1 LESEHAMKGAKA
13 VVELLEKQN
22 VEVLFGIPGGVLL
35 PLYDQL
41 VDSKMRHILPRH
53 EQCGAHMADGYA
65 RVSKRPGVC
74 IATSGPGATNLVTG
88 VATAFMDSSPLIA
101 ITGQVATGVLGNDA
115 FQEADS
121 FSLMMPITKHNFRI
135 TDPKT
140 LPEIMKRAFLI
151 ATTGRY
157 GPVHIDLPIDILQR
171 EVTEEDMKKQV
182 RVPKPR
188 RNLSGLLDAVKLLE
202 GAERPTIL
210 VGGGVTWSRAGPEI
224 AQLAELLTAPI
235 VTTLMA
241 KGSVPENHPLVL
253 GVCGMHGRQVANYAL
268 NNCDVLLA
276 IGTRFSDRVT
286 GKLSEFGV
294 QTKVVHVDIDSSE
307 IGKNVKGRVGL
318 VGDAWTVVNALIAG
332 LKERKKRANWKDR
345 IIELKKEC
353 TCDYD
358 LRSNPIKPQKVIHE
372 MSVNLPEDAIVTTE
386 VGQNQMWASH
396 FFKCYGKR
404 MFITSGGLG
413 TMGFGFPAAL
423 GAKVARPESVV
434 ADIAGDGSL
443 QMVSQEFAT
452 AVENDIPI
460 MICLLNN
467 GWLGMVK
474 QWQKLFYDSRYNA
487 TNLGR
492 SPDFVKLAEAY
503 GAEAI
508 RVERHSEVSDA
519 LKAGMKADVPMLI
532 DFVVD
537 PEEDVLPMTPPGKSA
552 SEWIK
557 GRCIWKGG
565 GE

>member
-1 LESEHAMKGAKA
+1 MTEMKGARA
-13 VVELLEKQN
+13 VVELLEKQK

-41 VDSKMRHILPRH
+41 ADSKMRHILPRH

-88 VATAFMDSSPLIA
+88 VATAFMDSSPLVA

-121 FSLMMPITKHNFRI
+121 FSLMMPITKHNFRV

-140 LPEIMKRAFLI
+140 LPEIMKRSFLI

-157 GPVHIDLPIDILQR
+157 GPVHIDLPIDILQ
-171 EVTEEDMKKQV
+171 VDISDDDMKKQV

-188 RNLSGLLDAVKLLE
+188 RNLAGLLDAIKLLE
-202 GAERPTIL
+202 QAERPTVL

-224 AQLAELLTAPI
+224 TRLAEMLTAPI

-286 GKLSEFGV
+286 GKLSEFGT

-332 LKERKKRANWKDR
+332 LQQRKKRANWKNR
-345 IIELKKEC
+345 ILELNKEC

-358 LRSNPIKPQKVIHE
+358 LKSNPIKPQKVIHE
-372 MSVNLPEDAIVTTE
+372 MSKLLPDDAIVTTE
-386 VGQNQMWASH
+386 VGQNQMWAAH
-396 FFKCYGKR
+396 FFKCYGSR

-423 GAKVARPESVV
+423 GAKIARPESVV

-452 AVENDIPI
+452 AMENDIPV

-474 QWQKLFYDSRYNA
+474 QWQKLFYDSRYHA
-487 TNLGR
+487 TNLGK
-492 SPDFVKLAEAY
+492 SPDFVKLAKAY

-508 RVERHSEVSDA
+508 RVEKHSEVADA
-519 LKAGMKADVPMLI
+519 IKSGMKSDLPILL
-532 DFVVD
+532 DFVID
-537 PEEDVLPMTPPGKSA
+537 PEEDVLPMLPPGKSA

-557 GRCIWKGG
+557 GRCQWKGG
-565 GE
+565 CK

>member
-1 LESEHAMKGAKA
+1 MKGSRA
-13 VVELLEKQN
+13 VVELLEGQK

-35 PLYDQL
+35 PLYDEL

-53 EQCGAHMADGYA
+53 EQCAAHMADGYA

-88 VATAFMDSSPLIA
+88 VATAFMDSSPLVA

-121 FSLMMPITKHNFRI
+121 FSLMMPITKHNFRV

-140 LPEIMKRAFLI
+140 LPEVMKRSFLI
-151 ATTGRY
+151 ATAGRY
-157 GPVHIDLPIDILQR
+157 GPVHIDLPVDILQ
-171 EVTEEDMKKQV
+171 EEISDADMKKPV
-182 RVPKPR
+182 RVPRPK
-188 RNLSGLLDAVKLLE
+188 RNLSGLLDAIKLLE

-210 VGGGVTWSRAGPEI
+210 VGGGVSWSRAGPEI
-224 AQLAELLTAPI
+224 AQLAEMLTAPI

-241 KGSVPENHPLVL
+241 KGAIPEDHPLVL
-253 GVCGMHGRQVANYAL
+253 GVCGMHGKQVANYAL

-286 GKLSEFGV
+286 GKLSEFGAR
-294 QTKVVHVDIDSSE
+294 TKIVHVDIDSSE

-318 VGDAWTVVNALIAG
+318 IGDAWTVVNALIAG
-332 LKERKKRANWKDR
+332 LQKRKKRVTWKDR
-345 IIELKKEC
+345 VVELKKEC
-353 TCDYD
+353 TCDYNLKSD
-358 LRSNPIKPQKVIHE
+358 PIKPQKVIHE
-372 MSVNLPEDAIVTTE
+372 LSELLPEDAIVTTE

-396 FFKCYGKR
+396 FFRCNGKR

-423 GAKVARPESVV
+423 GAKIARPQSVV

-443 QMVSQEFAT
+443 QMVSHEFST
-452 AVENDIPI
+452 AVENDIPV

-474 QWQKLFYDSRYNA
+474 QWQKLFYGSRYLA

-508 RVERHSEVSDA
+508 RIEKHSEVAEAIKRGIKS
-519 LKAGMKADVPMLI
+519 DVPMLL
-532 DFVVD
+532 DFLID
-537 PEEDVLPMTPPGKSA
+537 PEEDVLPMTPPGKS
-552 SEWIK
+552 STECIM
-557 GRCIWKGG
+557 GRCEWKGG
-565 GE
+565 DR

>member
-1 LESEHAMKGAKA
+1 MKGARA
-13 VVELLEKQN
+13 AVELLEKHN
-22 VEVLFGIPGGVLL
+22 VDVMFGIPGGVLL
-35 PLYDQL
+35 PFYDEL
-41 VDSKMRHILPRH
+41 VQSDIRHILVRH
-53 EQCGAHMADGYA
+53 EQCAGHMADGYA

-121 FSLMMPITKHNFRI
+121 FSLMMPITKHNFRV
-135 TDPKT
+135 TDPKL
-140 LPEIMKRAFLI
+140 LPETMKKAFMI

-157 GPVHIDLPIDILQR
+157 GPVHIDIPTDIFHA
-171 EVTEEDMKKQV
+171 EISDEEMAAEV

-188 RNLSGLLDAVKLLE
+188 KNLSGLLDAIKLLE
-202 GAERPTIL
+202 GAERPTIM
-210 VGGGVTWSRAGPEI
+210 VGGGVAWSQAGPDI
-224 AQLAELLTAPI
+224 TRLAEMLMAPI

-286 GKLSEFGV
+286 GKLSEFGRT
-294 QTKVVHVDIDSSE
+294 TKLVHVDIDSSE

-318 VGDAWTVVNALIAG
+318 VGDAWTVVHALIAG
-332 LKERKKRANWKDR
+332 LQQRKRTPTWRVR
-345 IIELKKEC
+345 IEQLNKEC

-358 LRSNPIKPQKVIHE
+358 LRTHPIKPQKVIHE
-372 MSVNLPEDAIVTTE
+372 LSVNLPDDAIVTTE
-386 VGQNQMWASH
+386 VGQNQMWAAH
-396 FFKCYGKR
+396 FYKCHGKR

-423 GAKVARPESVV
+423 GAKIARPESVV

-443 QMVSQEFAT
+443 QMVSHEFAT
-452 AVENDIPI
+452 AVDNDIPVVV
-460 MICLLNN
+460 CLLNN

-474 QWQKLFYDSRYNA
+474 QWQKLFYGERYMA
-487 TNLGR
+487 TKFGG

-503 GAEAI
+503 GADAI
-508 RVERHSEVSDA
+508 RVEKQSEVAEAVKRGAKS
-519 LKAGMKADVPMLI
+519 DVPILL
-532 DFVVD
+532 DFMID
-537 PEEDVLPMTPPGKSA
+537 PEEDVLPMNPPGKGPGDC
-552 SEWIK
+552 IK
-557 GRCIWKGG
+557 GRCKWKG
-565 GE
+565 EVA

>member
-1 LESEHAMKGAKA
+1 MKGAKA
-13 VVELLEKQN
+13 AVELLEQQN
-22 VEVLFGIPGGVLL
+22 VEVMFGIPGGVLL
-35 PLYDQL
+35 PFYDELLQS
-41 VDSKMRHILPRH
+41 DMRHILVRH
-53 EQCGAHMADGYA
+53 EQCAGHMADGYA
-65 RVSKRPGVC
+65 RVAKRPGVC
-74 IATSGPGATNLVTG
+74 VATSGPGATNLVTG
-88 VATAFMDSSPLIA
+88 VATAFMDSSPVIA

-140 LPEIMKRAFLI
+140 LPETMKKAFLI
-151 ATTGRY
+151 ATTGRF
-157 GPVHIDLPIDILQR
+157 GPVHIDIPVDIF
-171 EVTEEDMKKQV
+171 TADISDEDMAKEV
-182 RVPKPR
+182 RVPKPK
-188 RNLSGLLDAVKLLE
+188 RNLAGLLDAIKLLE
-202 GAERPTIL
+202 QAERPTIM

-224 AQLAELLTAPI
+224 TRLSEILMAPI

-286 GKLSEFGV
+286 GKLSEFGRK
-294 QTKVVHVDIDSSE
+294 TKVVHVDIDSSE

-318 VGDAWTVVNALIAG
+318 VGDAWTIVNALIAG
-332 LKERKKRANWKDR
+332 LQQRKKAATWKER
-345 IIELKKEC
+345 IIQLNKEC

-372 MSVNLPEDAIVTTE
+372 MSKLLPEDAIVTTE

-452 AVENDIPI
+452 AVESDIPV
-460 MICLLNN
+460 MVCLLNN

-474 QWQKLFYDSRYNA
+474 QWQKLFYGERYMA
-487 TNLGR
+487 TKLGG

-508 RVERHSEVSDA
+508 RVEKHSEISEA
-519 LKAGMKADVPMLI
+519 IRRGMKSDLPILL

-537 PEEDVLPMTPPGKSA
+537 PEEDALPMTPPGKNV
-552 SEWIK
+552 SECIK
-557 GRCIWKGG
+557 GRCQWKGG
-565 GE
+565 VA

>member
-1 LESEHAMKGAKA
+1 MNGSRA
-13 VVELLEKQN
+13 VVELLEGQK

-35 PLYDQL
+35 PLYDEL
-41 VDSKMRHILPRH
+41 VDTDMRHILPRH
-53 EQCGAHMADGYA
+53 EQCAAHMADGYA

-101 ITGQVATGVLGNDA
+101 LTGQVATGVLGNDA

-121 FSLMMPITKHNFRI
+121 FSLMMPITKHNFRV
-135 TDPKT
+135 TDPET
-140 LPEIMKRAFLI
+140 LPEVMKRAFLI

-157 GPVHIDLPIDILQR
+157 GPVHVDLPVDILQGEISDDAMR
-171 EVTEEDMKKQV
+171 KPV
-182 RVPKPR
+182 RVPKPK
-188 RNLSGLLDAVKLLE
+188 RNLSGLLDAITLLE

-210 VGGGVTWSRAGPEI
+210 VGGGVSWSRAGPEI
-224 AQLAELLTAPI
+224 AQLADLLMAPI

-241 KGSVPENHPLVL
+241 KGAIPEDHPLVL

-286 GKLSEFGV
+286 GNLSEFGKN
-294 QTKVVHVDIDSSE
+294 TKVVHVDIDSSE

-332 LKERKKRANWKDR
+332 LLKRKTRSTWKNR

-353 TCDYD
+353 TCDYN
-358 LRSNPIKPQKVIHE
+358 LRSDPIKPQKVIHE
-372 MSVNLPEDAIVTTE
+372 LSDLLPEDAIITTE
-386 VGQNQMWASH
+386 VGQNQMWAAH
-396 FFKCYGKR
+396 FFRCHGKR

-443 QMVSQEFAT
+443 QMVSQEFST
-452 AVENDIPI
+452 AVENDIPV

-474 QWQKLFYDSRYNA
+474 QWQKLFYGSRYVA
-487 TNLGR
+487 TKLGR

-508 RVERHSEVSDA
+508 RIEKHSEVAEAIKRGTRS
-519 LKAGMKADVPMLI
+519 DVPILL
-532 DFVVD
+532 DFIVD
-537 PEEDVLPMTPPGKSA
+537 PEEDVLPMTPPGKSSA
-552 SEWIK
+552 EWIK
-557 GRCIWKGG
+557 GRCQWKGG
-565 GE
+565 VR

>member
-1 LESEHAMKGAKA
+1 MKGAKA
-13 VVELLEKQN
+13 AVELLQRQN
-22 VEVLFGIPGGVLL
+22 VDVMFGIPGGVLL
-35 PLYDQL
+35 PFYDEL
-41 VDSKMRHILPRH
+41 VDSDIRHILVRH
-53 EQCGAHMADGYA
+53 EQCAAHMADGFA

-88 VATAFMDSSPLIA
+88 VATAFMDSSPIVA

-135 TDPKT
+135 TDPKMLAET
-140 LPEIMKRAFLI
+140 FNKAFMI
-151 ATTGRY
+151 AMTGRY
-157 GPVHIDLPIDILQR
+157 GPVHIDLPTDILTS
-171 EVTEEDMKKQV
+171 EVAEEDLGKTV
-182 RVPKPR
+182 RVPKPK
-188 RNLSGLLDAVKLLE
+188 RNLSGLLDAIKLLE
-202 GAERPTIL
+202 SAERPTIM
-210 VGGGVTWSRAGPEI
+210 VGGGVSWSRAGGEI
-224 AQLAELLTAPI
+224 TRLAEMLKAPI

-241 KGSVPENHPLVL
+241 KGSVPETHPLVL

-286 GKLSEFGV
+286 GKLSEFGTK
-294 QTKVVHVDIDSSE
+294 TKVVHVDIDSSE

-332 LKERKKRANWKDR
+332 LQKRSKKDTWAERIKALNKQ
-345 IIELKKEC
+345 C
-353 TCDYD
+353 SCDYD
-358 LRSNPIKPQKVIHE
+358 LKSDPIKPQKVIHE
-372 MSVNLPEDAIVTTE
+372 LSRLLPDDAIVTTE

-396 FFKCYGKR
+396 FYKCHGKR

-434 ADIAGDGSL
+434 VDIAGDGSL

-452 AVENDIPI
+452 AVESDIPVVV
-460 MICLLNN
+460 CLMNN

-474 QWQKLFYDSRYNA
+474 QWQKLFYGSRYMA
-487 TNLGR
+487 TKFGG

-508 RVERHSEVSDA
+508 RVERHSEVA
-519 LKAGMKADVPMLI
+519 EAIKRAAKCEVPMLL
-532 DFVVD
+532 DFMID
-537 PEEDVLPMTPPGKSA
+537 PEEDVLPMTPPGKQT
-552 SEWIK
+552 SECIK
-557 GRCIWKGG
+557 GRCQWQGG
-565 GE
+565 A

>member
-1 LESEHAMKGAKA
+1 MKGARA
-13 VVELLEKQN
+13 VVELLEKQK
-22 VEVLFGIPGGVLL
+22 VDVLFGIPGGVLL

-41 VDSKMRHILPRH
+41 VDSEMRHILPRH

-121 FSLMMPITKHNFRI
+121 FSLMMPITKHNFRV

-140 LPEIMKRAFLI
+140 LPEIMKRSFLI

-157 GPVHIDLPIDILQR
+157 GPVHIDIPIDILQLD
-171 EVTEEDMKKQV
+171 VSDEDMKKQV

-188 RNLSGLLDAVKLLE
+188 RNLAGLLDAIKLLE
-202 GAERPTIL
+202 QAERPTIL

-224 AQLAELLTAPI
+224 TRLAEMLTAPI

-241 KGSVPENHPLVL
+241 KGSVPEDHPLVL

-332 LKERKKRANWKDR
+332 LQQRKKRANWKSR
-345 IIELKKEC
+345 ILELNKEC

-358 LRSNPIKPQKVIHE
+358 LKSDPIKPQKVVHE
-372 MSVNLPEDAIVTTE
+372 MSKHLPDDAIITTE
-386 VGQNQMWASH
+386 VGQNQMWAAH

-423 GAKVARPESVV
+423 GAKIARPECVV

-452 AVENDIPI
+452 AMENDIPV

-474 QWQKLFYDSRYNA
+474 QWQKLFYDSRYHA
-487 TNLGR
+487 TNLGK

-508 RVERHSEVSDA
+508 RVEKHSEVADA
-519 LKAGMKADVPMLI
+519 IKSGMKSDLPILL
-532 DFVVD
+532 DFIID

-557 GRCIWKGG
+557 GRCQWKGG
-565 GE
+565 GK

>member
-1 LESEHAMKGAKA
+1 MMKGAKA
-13 VVELLEKQN
+13 AVELLKRQN
-22 VEVLFGIPGGVLL
+22 VQVMFGIPGGVLL
-35 PLYDQL
+35 PFYDEL
-41 VDSKMRHILPRH
+41 VQSDIRHILVRH
-53 EQCGAHMADGYA
+53 EQCAGHMADGYA
-65 RVSKRPGVC
+65 RVSKKAGVC

-88 VATAFMDSSPLIA
+88 VATAFMDSSPMVA

-121 FSLMMPITKHNFRI
+121 FSLMMPITKHNFRV
-135 TDPKT
+135 TDPK
-140 LPEIMKRAFLI
+140 LFPETMKKAFLI

-157 GPVHIDLPIDILQR
+157 GPVHVDIPVDILYADITDEQMNK
-171 EVTEEDMKKQV
+171 EAKI
-182 RVPKPR
+182 PKPK
-188 RNLSGLLDAVKLLE
+188 RNLSGLLDAIKLLE
-202 GAERPTIL
+202 KAERPTIM

-224 AQLAELLTAPI
+224 VRLSEMLMAPI

-286 GKLSEFGV
+286 GKLSEFGAK
-294 QTKVVHVDIDSSE
+294 TKVVHVDIDSSE

-318 VGDAWTVVNALIAG
+318 VGDAWTVVHALIAG
-332 LKERKKRANWKDR
+332 LQKRPKAATWKER
-345 IIELKKEC
+345 IIELNKEC
-353 TCDYD
+353 SCDYD
-358 LRSNPIKPQKVIHE
+358 LRSDPIKPQKVIYE
-372 MSVNLPEDAIVTTE
+372 MSRLLPDDAIVTTE

-423 GAKVARPESVV
+423 GAKIARPESVV

-460 MICLLNN
+460 MVCLLNN

-474 QWQKLFYDSRYNA
+474 QWQKLFYGSRYMA
-487 TNLGR
+487 TKLGG

-508 RVERHSEVSDA
+508 KVEKHSEVADA
-519 LKAGMKADVPMLI
+519 IKAGTKADVPILL
-532 DFVVD
+532 DFIID
-537 PEEDVLPMTPPGKSA
+537 PEEDVLPMTPPGMSTT
-552 SEWIK
+552 ECIK
-557 GRCIWKGG
+557 GRCLWKGG
-565 GE
+565 

>member
-1 LESEHAMKGAKA
+1 MMKGAKA
-13 VVELLEKQN
+13 AVELLKRQN
-22 VEVLFGIPGGVLL
+22 VQVMFGIPGGVLL
-35 PLYDQL
+35 PFYDEL
-41 VDSKMRHILPRH
+41 VQSDIRHILVRH
-53 EQCGAHMADGYA
+53 EQCAGHMADGYA
-65 RVSKRPGVC
+65 RVSKKAGVC

-88 VATAFMDSSPLIA
+88 VATAFMDSSPMVA

-121 FSLMMPITKHNFRI
+121 FSLMMPITKHNFRV
-135 TDPKT
+135 TDPK
-140 LPEIMKRAFLI
+140 LFPETMKKAFLI

-157 GPVHIDLPIDILQR
+157 GPVHVDIPVDILYADITDEQMNK
-171 EVTEEDMKKQV
+171 EAKI
-182 RVPKPR
+182 PKPK
-188 RNLSGLLDAVKLLE
+188 RNLSGLLDAIKLLE
-202 GAERPTIL
+202 KAERPTIM

-224 AQLAELLTAPI
+224 VRLSDMLMAPI

-286 GKLSEFGV
+286 GKLSEFGAK
-294 QTKVVHVDIDSSE
+294 TKVVHVDIDSSE

-318 VGDAWTVVNALIAG
+318 VGDAWTVVHALIAG
-332 LKERKKRANWKDR
+332 LQKRPKAATWKER
-345 IIELKKEC
+345 IIELNKEC
-353 TCDYD
+353 SCDYD
-358 LRSNPIKPQKVIHE
+358 LRSDPIKPQKVIYE
-372 MSVNLPEDAIVTTE
+372 MSRLLPDDAIVTTE

-423 GAKVARPESVV
+423 GAKIARPESVV

-460 MICLLNN
+460 MVCLLNN

-474 QWQKLFYDSRYNA
+474 QWQKLFYGSRYMA
-487 TNLGR
+487 TKLGG

-508 RVERHSEVSDA
+508 KVEKHSEVADA
-519 LKAGMKADVPMLI
+519 IKAGTKADVPILL
-532 DFVVD
+532 DFIID
-537 PEEDVLPMTPPGKSA
+537 PEEDVLPMTPPGMSTT
-552 SEWIK
+552 ECIK
-557 GRCIWKGG
+557 GRCLWKGG
-565 GE
+565 

>member
-1 LESEHAMKGAKA
+1 MESVNAMKGAKA

-35 PLYDQL
+35 PLYDEL

-88 VATAFMDSSPLIA
+88 VATAFMDSSPLVA

-140 LPEIMKRAFLI
+140 LPEVMKRAFLI

-157 GPVHIDLPIDILQR
+157 GPVHIDLPIDILQG
-171 EVTEEDMKKQV
+171 EVTDEDMKKQV

-188 RNLSGLLDAVKLLE
+188 RNLSGLLDAIKLLE

-224 AQLAELLTAPI
+224 TQLAELLTAPI

-241 KGSVPENHPLVL
+241 KGSIPEDHPLVL
-253 GVCGMHGRQVANYAL
+253 GVCGMHGRQIANYVL

-294 QTKVVHVDIDSSE
+294 QTKVVHVDIDYSE

-332 LKERKKRANWKDR
+332 LKSRKKRANWKDR
-345 IIELKKEC
+345 IMELKREC

-358 LRSNPIKPQKVIHE
+358 LRSDPIKPQKVIHE
-372 MSVNLPEDAIVTTE
+372 MSVNLPDDAIVTTE

-396 FFKCYGKR
+396 FFRCYGKR
-404 MFITSGGLG
+404 TFITSGGLG

-443 QMVSQEFAT
+443 QMVSHEFAT
-452 AVENDIPI
+452 AVENDIPV
-460 MICLLNN
+460 MVCLLNN

-474 QWQKLFYDSRYNA
+474 QWQKLFYDSRYHA

-508 RVERHSEVSDA
+508 RIERHSEIADA
-519 LKAGMKADVPMLI
+519 LKAGMKAEVPMLL

-552 SEWIK
+552 ADWIK
-557 GRCIWKGG
+557 GRCVWKGG
-565 GE
+565 GK

>member
-1 LESEHAMKGAKA
+1 MESECAMKGAKA

-35 PLYDQL
+35 PLYDEL
-41 VDSKMRHILPRH
+41 VDTKMRHILPRH
-53 EQCGAHMADGYA
+53 EQCAAHMADGYA

-135 TDPKT
+135 TETKA
-140 LPEIMKRAFLI
+140 LPEVMKRAFLI

-157 GPVHIDLPIDILQR
+157 GPVHIDLPIDILQQD
-171 EVTEEDMKKQV
+171 VTDEDMKKQV

-210 VGGGVTWSRAGPEI
+210 VGGGVSWSRAGPEI
-224 AQLAELLTAPI
+224 TQLAELLTAPI

-345 IIELKKEC
+345 IVELKKEC

-358 LRSNPIKPQKVIHE
+358 LKSDPIKPQKVIHE
-372 MSVNLPEDAIVTTE
+372 MSVHLPEDAIVTTE
-386 VGQNQMWASH
+386 VGQNQMWAAH
-396 FFKCYGKR
+396 FFRCYGKR

-452 AVENDIPI
+452 AVQNDIPV
-460 MICLLNN
+460 MICLMNN

-487 TNLGR
+487 TKLGG

-508 RVERHSEVSDA
+508 RVERHSEVADA
-519 LKAGMKADVPMLI
+519 LKAGMKADVPMLL

-557 GRCIWKGG
+557 GRCQWKGG
-565 GE
+565 EG

>member
-1 LESEHAMKGAKA
+1 MNGSRA
-13 VVELLEKQN
+13 VVELLEGQK

-35 PLYDQL
+35 PLYDEL
-41 VDSKMRHILPRH
+41 VESDMRHILPRH
-53 EQCGAHMADGYA
+53 EQCAAHMADGYA

-101 ITGQVATGVLGNDA
+101 LTGQVATGVLGNDA

-121 FSLMMPITKHNFRI
+121 FSLMMPITKHNFRV

-140 LPEIMKRAFLI
+140 LPEVMKRAFLI

-157 GPVHIDLPIDILQR
+157 GPVHIDLPIDILQ
-171 EVTEEDMKKQV
+171 EEISDDAMKKPV
-182 RVPKPR
+182 RVPRPK
-188 RNLSGLLDAVKLLE
+188 RNLSGLLDAIKLLE

-210 VGGGVTWSRAGPEI
+210 VGGGVSWSRAGPEI
-224 AQLAELLTAPI
+224 ARLAELLTAPI

-241 KGSVPENHPLVL
+241 KGAIPENHPLVL

-286 GKLSEFGV
+286 GKLSEFGRN
-294 QTKVVHVDIDSSE
+294 TKVVHVDIDSSE

-332 LKERKKRANWKDR
+332 LQKRKRKSTWKDR
-345 IIELKKEC
+345 ILELRKEC
-353 TCDYD
+353 TCDYNLKSD
-358 LRSNPIKPQKVIHE
+358 PIKPQKVIHE
-372 MSVNLPEDAIVTTE
+372 LSDLLPEDAIVTTE
-386 VGQNQMWASH
+386 VGQNQMWAAH
-396 FFKCYGKR
+396 FFRCHGKR

-423 GAKVARPESVV
+423 GAKIARPESVV

-443 QMVSQEFAT
+443 QMVSQEFST
-452 AVENDIPI
+452 AVENDIPV

-474 QWQKLFYDSRYNA
+474 QWQKLFYGSRYLA
-487 TNLGR
+487 TNLGK

-508 RVERHSEVSDA
+508 RIEKHSEVAEAIRRGTKS
-519 LKAGMKADVPMLI
+519 DVPILL
-532 DFVVD
+532 DFIID
-537 PEEDVLPMTPPGKSA
+537 PEEDVLPMTPPGKSPT
-552 SEWIK
+552 EWIK
-557 GRCIWKGG
+557 GRCEWKGG
-565 GE
+565 VR

>member
-1 LESEHAMKGAKA
+1 MMKGAKA
-13 VVELLEKQN
+13 AVELLERQN
-22 VEVLFGIPGGVLL
+22 VQVMFGIPGGVLL
-35 PLYDQL
+35 PFYDEL
-41 VDSKMRHILPRH
+41 VQSNIRHILPRH
-53 EQCGAHMADGYA
+53 EQCAGHMADGFA
-65 RVSKRPGVC
+65 RVSKKPGVC
-74 IATSGPGATNLVTG
+74 VATSGPGATNLVTG
-88 VATAFMDSSPLIA
+88 VATAYMDSSPMVA

-115 FQEADS
+115 FQEADA
-121 FSLMMPITKHNFRI
+121 FGLMMPITKHNFRV
-135 TDPKT
+135 TDPKAF
-140 LPEIMKRAFLI
+140 PETMKRAFMI
-151 ATTGRY
+151 ATSGRF
-157 GPVHIDLPIDILQR
+157 GPVHIDIPVDIFQADIDEKLLD
-171 EVTEEDMKKQV
+171 TEV
-182 RVPKPR
+182 RVPKPK
-188 RNLSGLLDAVKLLE
+188 RNLTGLLDAVKLLE
-202 GAERPTIL
+202 KAERPTIM
-210 VGGGVTWSRAGPEI
+210 VGGGVAWSQAGPEI
-224 AQLAELLTAPI
+224 MRLAEMLMAPV

-268 NNCDVLLA
+268 NNCVVLLA

-286 GKLSEFGV
+286 GKLSEFGKV
-294 QTKVVHVDIDSSE
+294 TKVVHVDIDSSE

-332 LKERKKRANWKDR
+332 LQKRAKPATWRDR
-345 IIELKKEC
+345 ILELNREC

-358 LRSNPIKPQKVIHE
+358 LRSDPLKPQKVIFE
-372 MSVNLPEDAIVTTE
+372 LSKNLPDDAIVTTE

-452 AVENDIPI
+452 AVENDIPVI
-460 MICLLNN
+460 IALLNN

-474 QWQKLFYDSRYNA
+474 QWQKLFYGSRYMA
-487 TNLGR
+487 SKFEG
-492 SPDFVKLAEAY
+492 SPNFVKLAEAY
-503 GAEAI
+503 GAEAV
-508 RVERHSEVSDA
+508 RVERHSEVA
-519 LKAGMKADVPMLI
+519 EAIRTACRAEVPMLI

-537 PEEDVLPMTPPGKSA
+537 PEEDVLPMTPPGKT
-552 SEWIK
+552 SEDCIK

-565 GE
+565 VA

>member
-1 LESEHAMKGAKA
+1 MEMKGARA
-13 VVELLEKQN
+13 VVELLEKQK

-35 PLYDQL
+35 PLYDEL

-121 FSLMMPITKHNFRI
+121 FSLMMPITKHNFRV

-157 GPVHIDLPIDILQR
+157 GPVHIDLPIDILQLD
-171 EVTEEDMKKQV
+171 VSDEDMKKQV

-188 RNLSGLLDAVKLLE
+188 RNLAGLLDAIKLLE
-202 GAERPTIL
+202 QAERPTIL

-224 AQLAELLTAPI
+224 ARLAEMLTAPI

-241 KGSVPENHPLVL
+241 KGAVPENHPLVL

-286 GKLSEFGV
+286 GKLSEFGT

-332 LKERKKRANWKDR
+332 LQQRKKRANWKSR
-345 IIELKKEC
+345 ILELNKEC

-358 LRSNPIKPQKVIHE
+358 LKSNPIKPQKVIHE
-372 MSVNLPEDAIVTTE
+372 MSRLLPEDAIVTTE
-386 VGQNQMWASH
+386 VGQNQMWAAH

-423 GAKVARPESVV
+423 GAKIARPESVV

-443 QMVSQEFAT
+443 QMVSHEFAT
-452 AVENDIPI
+452 AMENDIPV

-474 QWQKLFYDSRYNA
+474 QWQKLFYDSRYHA

-508 RVERHSEVSDA
+508 RVEKHSEVADA
-519 LKAGMKADVPMLI
+519 IKSGMKSDLPILL
-532 DFVVD
+532 DFIID
-537 PEEDVLPMTPPGKSA
+537 PEEDVLPMLPPGKSA
-552 SEWIK
+552 SEWIR
-557 GRCIWKGG
+557 GRCQWKGG
-565 GE
+565 

>member
-1 LESEHAMKGAKA
+1 MMKGAKA
-13 VVELLEKQN
+13 AVELLKRQN
-22 VEVLFGIPGGVLL
+22 VQVMFGIPGGVLL
-35 PLYDQL
+35 PFYDELMQS
-41 VDSKMRHILPRH
+41 DIRHILVRH
-53 EQCGAHMADGYA
+53 EQCAGHMADGYA
-65 RVSKRPGVC
+65 RVSKKAGVC

-88 VATAFMDSSPLIA
+88 VATAFMDSSPMVA

-121 FSLMMPITKHNFRI
+121 FSLMMPITKHNFRV
-135 TDPKT
+135 TDPK
-140 LPEIMKRAFLI
+140 LFPETMKKAFLI

-157 GPVHIDLPIDILQR
+157 GPVHVDIPVDILYADITDEQMNK
-171 EVTEEDMKKQV
+171 EAKI
-182 RVPKPR
+182 PKPK
-188 RNLSGLLDAVKLLE
+188 RNLSGLLDAIKLLE
-202 GAERPTIL
+202 KAERPTIM

-224 AQLAELLTAPI
+224 VRLSDMLMAPI

-286 GKLSEFGV
+286 GKLSEFGTK
-294 QTKVVHVDIDSSE
+294 TKVVHVDIDSSE

-318 VGDAWTVVNALIAG
+318 VGDAWTVVHALIAG
-332 LKERKKRANWKDR
+332 LQKRMKTATWKER
-345 IIELKKEC
+345 IIELNKEC
-353 TCDYD
+353 SCDYN
-358 LRSNPIKPQKVIHE
+358 LRSDPIKPQKVIYE
-372 MSVNLPEDAIVTTE
+372 MSRLLPEDAIVTTE

-423 GAKVARPESVV
+423 GAKIARPESVV

-460 MICLLNN
+460 MVCLLNN

-474 QWQKLFYDSRYNA
+474 QWQKLFYGSRYMA
-487 TNLGR
+487 TKLGG

-508 RVERHSEVSDA
+508 KVERHSEVADA
-519 LKAGMKADVPMLI
+519 IKAGTKADVPILL
-532 DFVVD
+532 DFIID
-537 PEEDVLPMTPPGKSA
+537 PEEDVLPMTPPGKSTT
-552 SEWIK
+552 ECIK
-557 GRCIWKGG
+557 GRCLWKGG
-565 GE
+565 

>member
-1 LESEHAMKGAKA
+1 MMKGAKA
-13 VVELLEKQN
+13 AVELLKRQN
-22 VEVLFGIPGGVLL
+22 VQVMFGIPGGVLL
-35 PLYDQL
+35 PFYDEL
-41 VDSKMRHILPRH
+41 VQSDIRHILVRH
-53 EQCGAHMADGYA
+53 EQCAGHMADGYA
-65 RVSKRPGVC
+65 RVSKKAGVC

-88 VATAFMDSSPLIA
+88 VATAFMDSSPMVA
-101 ITGQVATGVLGNDA
+101 ITGQVATDVLGNDA
-115 FQEADS
+115 FQEADA
-121 FSLMMPITKHNFRI
+121 FSLMMPITKHNFRV
-135 TDPKT
+135 TDPK
-140 LPEIMKRAFLI
+140 LFPETMKKAFLI

-157 GPVHIDLPIDILQR
+157 GPVHVDIPVDILYADITDEQMNK
-171 EVTEEDMKKQV
+171 EAKI
-182 RVPKPR
+182 PKPK
-188 RNLSGLLDAVKLLE
+188 RNLSGLLDAIKLLE
-202 GAERPTIL
+202 KAERPTIM
-210 VGGGVTWSRAGPEI
+210 VGGGVTWSRAGPDIVRLSEM
-224 AQLAELLTAPI
+224 LMAPI

-286 GKLSEFGV
+286 GKLSEFGTK
-294 QTKVVHVDIDSSE
+294 TKVVHVDIDSSE

-318 VGDAWTVVNALIAG
+318 VGDAWTVVHALIAG
-332 LKERKKRANWKDR
+332 LQKRPKAATWKER
-345 IIELKKEC
+345 IIELNKEC
-353 TCDYD
+353 SCDYD
-358 LRSNPIKPQKVIHE
+358 LRSDPIKPQKVIYE
-372 MSVNLPEDAIVTTE
+372 MSRLLPDDAIVTTE

-423 GAKVARPESVV
+423 GAKIARPESVV

-460 MICLLNN
+460 MVCLLNN

-474 QWQKLFYDSRYNA
+474 QWQKLFYGSRYMA
-487 TNLGR
+487 TKLGG

-508 RVERHSEVSDA
+508 KVEKHSEVADA
-519 LKAGMKADVPMLI
+519 IKAGTKADVPILL
-532 DFVVD
+532 DFIID
-537 PEEDVLPMTPPGKSA
+537 PEEDVLPMTPPGKSTT
-552 SEWIK
+552 ECIK
-557 GRCIWKGG
+557 GRCLWKGV
-565 GE
+565 